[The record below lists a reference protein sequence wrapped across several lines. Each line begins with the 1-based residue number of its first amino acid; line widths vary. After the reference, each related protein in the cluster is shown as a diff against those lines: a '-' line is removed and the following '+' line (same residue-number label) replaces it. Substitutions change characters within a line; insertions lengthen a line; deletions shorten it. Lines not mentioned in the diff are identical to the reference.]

1 MERHSADTSPQDAA
15 QTLETLT
22 DDRERLA
29 SAIQVPRALLAA
41 FGCLAAWWVSTAA
54 GTTPGENYEPPASG
68 WLALVGIL
76 VILHLIQRETG
87 LRLRTVGSRAGFAV
101 ARIITACLVLFS
113 VSLGLVASGMIW
125 AVALTSL
132 IAFATTAWL
141 AGIAYRSAVDQL
153 RHG

>member
-1 MERHSADTSPQDAA
+1 MEKHSAGTSPQDAA
-15 QTLETLT
+15 QTLNALT

-41 FGCLAAWWVSTAA
+41 FGGLAAWWVATAA
-54 GTTPGENYEPPASG
+54 GTTPGENYEPPTSG

-76 VILHLIQRETG
+76 VTLHLIQRETG
-87 LRLRTVGSRAGFAV
+87 LRLRTMGSRAGFAV
-101 ARIITACLVLFS
+101 AGIIAVCLVLFS

-125 AVALTSL
+125 VVALTSL
-132 IAFATTAWL
+132 TAFVTTTWL
-141 AGIAYRSAVDQL
+141 AGIAYRSAVDRL